1 MDVDVS
7 SSDGFS
13 HIYNSMNNSLVKT
26 NPIVLIILT
35 IIIVVY
41 FFIFTYLGY
50 TPGVPAPQGPKS
62 TGMTIIEIV
71 MWGLVIFLVLI
82 NGIQYFFKIDMKTA
96 VRNLFKPTPEVDIEI
111 KPEAKYEG
119 KEKNNKLVN
128 ELEKDLGI
136 NNLQKNQNTN
146 NSSKLGQ
153 QVFNI
158 PGNNYTYDDAKA
170 LCKAYGGKLATYSQI
185 EDAYKSGAEWCN
197 YGWSDNQMAFY
208 PTQKST
214 WKKLQKIKGHKH
226 DCGRPGVN
234 GGFIKN
240 AKVKFGVN
248 CYGPKPEI
256 SSEEQE
262 IMNNFVPYPLS
273 PEERKIREKTD
284 HYKKN
289 LSQILVSPFNY
300 KNWSQI

>member
-1 MDVDVS
+1 M
-7 SSDGFS
+7 G
-13 HIYNSMNNSLVKT
+13 
-26 NPIVLIILT
+26 
-35 IIIVVY
+35 
-41 FFIFTYLGY
+41 
-50 TPGVPAPQGPKS
+50 
-62 TGMTIIEIV
+62 
-71 MWGLVIFLVLI
+71 
-82 NGIQYFFKIDMKTA
+82 
-96 VRNLFKPTPEVDIEI
+96 
-111 KPEAKYEG
+111 G

-234 GGFIKN
+234 GG
-240 AKVKFGVN
+240 
-248 CYGPKPEI
+248 
-256 SSEEQE
+256 
-262 IMNNFVPYPLS
+262 
-273 PEERKIREKTD
+273 
-284 HYKKN
+284 
-289 LSQILVSPFNY
+289 
-300 KNWSQI
+300 